1 MGKVHL
7 PELLNFYKQSGWL
20 PRFSAP
26 GPISFMLGTAI
37 DMVFA
42 DAVVNGIVTN
52 ENDIAIMLDG
62 MLNHANEPCDNTKL
76 GGRDGVLNY
85 NTLGYIPLEYRES
98 VNKKQLEQ
106 TYFNHKDIEKG
117 GKVLFRLTDT
127 PSGKTYSKYPFSLS
141 DKSQ

>member
-1 MGKVHL
+1 
-7 PELLNFYKQSGWL
+7 
-20 PRFSAP
+20 
-26 GPISFMLGTAI
+26 MLGTAI